1 MPSRGPALAGFVG
14 LGLFW
19 GAFSSLL
26 PAIQRSTSA
35 SKADLGI
42 ALLFIA
48 VGSLPAM
55 LVTGRLVDRYGSRVA
70 AVSCVV
76 FAVGT
81 TLPGL
86 ATSVAALS
94 AALVL
99 AGAGSGAL
107 DVAINARVA
116 RIEEV
121 TGRRLMPLAHALYS
135 VGVVVGAVGAGV
147 AREAGAPRESILLA
161 VSAVLAAIAVANG
174 GRDDLPARAAAAAPR
189 LRVERGLLAIG
200 LVGAL
205 AFTVEGGLESWSALF
220 LDREHNASPAVSGL
234 GPGLF
239 ALAMAAGRF
248 AAQGA
253 NLAHD
258 RPLLAAG
265 AVSAAA
271 GAAIVAA
278 SPNAPVALVGFALGG
293 AGVSLAAPILFGA
306 AGRGRQNTGSAV
318 ATVTTLGYLGFLV
331 GPPLMGGVS
340 GAAGLRIGM
349 LMLAVFALAVAAG
362 ARVLPAERRSV

>member
-1 MPSRGPALAGFVG
+1 MPSRGPALAGFAG
-14 LGLFW
+14 LGVFW
-19 GAFSSLL
+19 GAFASLL

-35 SKADLGI
+35 SKAELGI

-55 LVTGRLVDRYGSRVA
+55 LVTGRAVDRYGSRVA
-70 AVSCVV
+70 AVAGVI
-76 FAVGT
+76 FAAGT

-94 AALVL
+94 AALVV

-116 RIEEV
+116 RIEEQ
-121 TGRRLMPLAHALYS
+121 TKRRLMPLAHALYS
-135 VGVVVGAVGAGV
+135 VGVLAGAVGAGV
-147 AREAGAPRESILLA
+147 AREVGAPRESIMLA
-161 VSAVLAAIAVANG
+161 VAAVLAGVAVANG
-174 GRDDLPARAAAAAPR
+174 GRDDLPARTASPPR
-189 LRVERGLLAIG
+189 LRLERGLLAIG

-205 AFTVEGGLESWSALF
+205 AFVVEGGLESWSALF
-220 LDREHNASPAVSGL
+220 LDREHDASPAVSGL

-239 ALAMAAGRF
+239 ALAMAVGRF

-253 NLAHD
+253 RLAHD

-265 AVSAAA
+265 AASAAA
-271 GAAIVAA
+271 GATIVAL
-278 SPNAPVALVGFALGG
+278 SPSAAVALAGFALGG

-306 AGRGRQNTGSAV
+306 AGRGRENTGSAV

-340 GAAGLRIGM
+340 GAAGLRTGM
-349 LMLAVFALAVAAG
+349 LMLALFALTVAAG
-362 ARVLPAERRSV
+362 AQALPTPSR